1 MSYHVQKEGRGY
13 YVVSTDT
20 GKKHSKKPLTK
31 AMATKQLKALYI
43 NANPKDEAG
52 AGFVANL
59 FGGVRKDLSRSD
71 KAFYNKV
78 KNTPV
83 YSIMV
88 VRKPLASVFGKLLNL
103 VSAGKWNASMANQP
117 YDKLFHLY
125 VLMTYLD
132 GGNVRFALTERN
144 ETVRFQS
151 GSSSDFTDKPDDVKQ
166 VPYTANSLT
175 FGQLFDNTIK
185 AGGSDVWTYDF
196 NKNNCQDYVMTLLR
210 GNNLLTPELQTFV
223 KQDTKELVDKALHPA
238 VQAGLTAITDIA
250 AIGRKITGMGLDNP
264 CFHHNEL
271 GY

>member
-1 MSYHVQKEGRGY
+1 MKSGNGY
-13 YVVSTDT
+13 YVVSSDT

-31 AMATKQLKALYI
+31 ATATKQLKALYI

-88 VRKPLASVFGKLLNL
+88 VRKPISSVFGKLLNL
-103 VSAGKWNASMANQP
+103 VSGGKWNESIATQP

-132 GGNVRFALTERN
+132 GGKIKFVLTERN

-151 GSSSDFTDKPDDVKQ
+151 GSSADFTDKPDDVKQ

-175 FGQLFDNTIK
+175 FGQLFDNTIRNDP
-185 AGGSDVWTYDF
+185 SIWVYNF
-196 NKNNCQDYVMTLLR
+196 ENSNCQDFVITLLKR
-210 GNNLLTPELQTFV
+210 NNLLTPELQTFV
-223 KQDTKELVDKALHPA
+223 KQDTKELVEKTLHP
-238 VQAGLTAITDIA
+238 VVKSGLTAITDIA
-250 AIGRKITGMGLDNP
+250 AIGRKVVGMGLNDNP
-264 CFHHNEL
+264 HIHHNEL